1 MKPTSLILFAALL
14 FAGGALSAN
23 AQTKLMPK
31 CKTQTDEGDVA
42 CWMKVQNKGDCYVW
56 NSYPA
61 TDEKVTWSG
70 QCKAGQVDGKGEL
83 VWIFDAGT
91 QVNIASYVNGQEHGK
106 WEIRHADG
114 SIDDAVYDKGEEVSL
129 TPRFNPKFVVE
140 GEILRYNTDLAA
152 TEAGQNIVSRDRD
165 FFEKALKENP
175 DIETVYLTSWG
186 GDVETSYEIADLIID
201 YELDTHVV
209 DICYSA
215 CSTLFLGGEKRTME
229 RGSKLGFH
237 RGWWNPDN
245 MEEYYNSEKDAENWE
260 TVFDFAS
267 WVYEDAQEEI
277 YDEFQFLLERGVE
290 PFFAIKTIKEAPD
303 DDGWYPRR
311 KELLDAN
318 FLTE

>member
-14 FAGGALSAN
+14 FAGGAPTAN
-23 AQTKLMPK
+23 AQTGLTPK

-56 NSYPA
+56 NPYPA

-83 VWIFDAGT
+83 VWISDAGT

-114 SIDDAVYDKGEEVSL
+114 SIDDAVYDKGNEVSSA
-129 TPRFNPKFVVE
+129 PRSNPKFAVDGV
-140 GEILRYNTDLAA
+140 ILHYNTDLAA
-152 TEAGQNIVSRDRD
+152 TEAWQEIVSRDRD

-175 DIETVYLTSWG
+175 DIEVIYLTSWG
-186 GDVETSYEIADLIID
+186 GEIETSYEIADLIID
-201 YELDTHVV
+201 YGLDTHVV
-209 DICYSA
+209 DVCYSGCA
-215 CSTLFLGGEKRTME
+215 TLLLGGEKRTME
-229 RGSKLGFH
+229 RGAKLGFH
-237 RGWWNPDN
+237 RSWWDPDD

-260 TVFDFAS
+260 TVFDFAA
-267 WVYEDAQEEI
+267 WMYEDTQEEI
-277 YDEFQFLLERGVE
+277 YEGFEFLLERGVA
-290 PFFAIKTIKEAPD
+290 PLFAIKTLRED
-303 DDGWYPRR
+303 SDDGWYPRR
-311 KELLDAN
+311 KELLEAN